1 MKQAQI
7 NPRKTPKQARAKASV
22 QAILQAAAHILERGG
37 LETLTTNYVA
47 EVAGV
52 SIGTLYQYYPSKEA
66 ILTDIIRQK
75 RARLLEDLQAA
86 TLAMRNESFDA
97 TLAKLLRAAVES
109 QLHWP
114 KLSKALEYAES
125 FLPLEQETRVLN
137 EQINQTIVAF
147 LEHHQVAGAPVA
159 ARDLVSALRG
169 MIDGAGLAGETD
181 AQALFERTLRLAK
194 GYLA

>member
-86 TLAMRNESFDA
+86 TLAMRNESFDV
-97 TLAKLLRAAVES
+97 TLAKLLRAAVGS

-147 LEHHQVAGAPVA
+147 LEHHQVADAPVA

-181 AQALFERTLRLAK
+181 AQALFERALRLAR

>member
-1 MKQAQI
+1 MTQARI
-7 NPRKTPKQARAKASV
+7 NPRKMPTQARAKASV
-22 QAILQAAAHILERGG
+22 QAILEAAAHILERGG
-37 LETLTTNYVA
+37 LENLTTNHVA

-52 SIGTLYQYYPSKEA
+52 SIGTLYQYFPSKEA

-75 RARLLEDLQAA
+75 RAKLLTDLQAA
-86 TLAMRNESFDA
+86 TQAMQGEPFDD
-97 TLAKLLRAAVES
+97 TLIKLLRAAVDS

-125 FLPLEQETRVLN
+125 YLPLEQETRLLN
-137 EQINQTIVAF
+137 AQINQTIVTF
-147 LEHHQVAGAPVA
+147 LEHHRVPDAPVA

-181 AQALFERTLRLAK
+181 AQALFVRALKLAK

>member
-1 MKQAQI
+1 MTQARI
-7 NPRKTPKQARAKASV
+7 NPRKMPTQARAKASV
-22 QAILQAAAHILERGG
+22 QAILEAAAHILERGG
-37 LETLTTNYVA
+37 LENLTTNHVA

-52 SIGTLYQYYPSKEA
+52 SIGTLYQYFPSKEA

-75 RARLLEDLQAA
+75 RAKLLTDLQAA
-86 TLAMRNESFDA
+86 TQAMQGEPFDD
-97 TLAKLLRAAVES
+97 TLTKLLRAAVDS

-125 FLPLEQETRVLN
+125 YLPLEQETRLLN
-137 EQINQTIVAF
+137 AQINQTIVAF
-147 LEHHQVAGAPVA
+147 LEYHQVPDAPVA

-181 AQALFERTLRLAK
+181 AQALFVRAFKLAK